1 MAEDIA
7 EHVDDLRRLAGEA
20 DERTIKRAYAKALKV
35 IRPDEDPA
43 GFQQLH
49 EAYQRALA
57 QCARRQEQR
66 GGADGVTPFAP
77 VTDVA
82 EASDAGMVVA
92 AAPPQAAVAP
102 HLQPVDLA
110 LPPQPDPRDAVS
122 AMLREGAHA
131 VPAWFPAWLLTHSS
145 DWSFDTRDAVA
156 MHLLQVLRGGDV
168 LMCESNVLAMYNLLG
183 WNDIASG
190 LDAGELRW
198 LAERTHRAWL
208 QLPEQHDG
216 LAIMMAGFSPDRPS
230 SREVAAR
237 LADLQ
242 VPRPHLRNLWNALR
256 PQRVRA
262 VAALMSALGCQPGVP
277 LPRGI
282 DSGQA
287 TFWAGQAQDWSR
299 LQLHGWLFRASV
311 LSLLLVGIAFWVM
324 WLDDYAFLREQSP
337 LLSALLAVGLV
348 LLPPVLVLGSFGR
361 HALYAWQLAP
371 ESMRSPRPRLRAA
384 GVPLLVGALLLV
396 AATYPLFIEW
406 APLYMLGMWLLTW
419 QVLRIAQVRYY
430 VRRTLRPPES
440 SGALFLMVLGTAMF
454 APAVVAALVYWALDL
469 RRARAMRWWHT

>member
-1 MAEDIA
+1 MSDAVFDF
-7 EHVDDLRRLAGEA
+7 VDELRQLGAAA

-66 GGADGVTPFAP
+66 DGADVVVQFGP
-77 VTDVA
+77 
-82 EASDAGMVVA
+82 EIHVA
-92 AAPPQAAVAP
+92 ASPDTGTIDAAAQPHAAVAP
-102 HLQPVDLA
+102 RLQPIDLA

-131 VPAWFPAWLLTHSS
+131 VPAWFPAWLRTHSS

-156 MHLLQVLRGGDV
+156 VHLLQVLRGGDV
-168 LMCESNVLAMYNLLG
+168 VMCESNVLAMYDLLG

-208 QLPEQHDG
+208 QLPAQHDG

-230 SREVAAR
+230 SRQVAAR

-242 VPRPHLRNLWNALR
+242 VPRPRLRNLWNALR

-299 LQLHGWLFRASV
+299 LQLQGWLFRASV
-311 LSLLLVGIAFWVM
+311 ASVLLVGIAFWVM
-324 WLDDYAFLREQSP
+324 WLDGYTFLREQS
-337 LLSALLAVGLV
+337 LLASVLLAAAIV
-348 LLPPVLVLGSFGR
+348 LLPPLLVLGYFGR

-371 ESMRSPRPRLRAA
+371 ESMPSPRPRLRAA
-384 GVPLLVGALLLV
+384 GVPVLVGVLLLV

-430 VRRTLRPPES
+430 VRRTVRPPES
-440 SGALFLMVLGTAMF
+440 SGALFLMVLGTALF
-454 APAVVAALVYWALDL
+454 VPAVVAALAYWALDL

>member
-1 MAEDIA
+1 MTGTVSELVG
-7 EHVDDLRRLAGEA
+7 ELRRLGATA

-35 IRPDEDPA
+35 IRPDEDPV

-57 QCARRQEQR
+57 QCAHRQEQHEGDTSR
-66 GGADGVTPFAP
+66 LVP
-77 VTDVA
+77 VTNAVA
-82 EASDAGMVVA
+82 SPDIGMTPP
-92 AAPPQAAVAP
+92 AAPPHVAARP
-102 HLQPVDLA
+102 DLQPIDLA
-110 LPPQPDPRDAVS
+110 LPPQSDPRDAVT

-131 VPAWFPAWLLTHSS
+131 VPAWFPAWLRTHSR

-156 MHLLQVLRGGDV
+156 AQLLHVLRGGDV
-168 LMCESNVLAMYNLLG
+168 VMCESNVLAMYTLLG

-208 QLPEQHDG
+208 QLPAQHDG
-216 LAIMMAGFSPDRPS
+216 LAIMMAGFSPNRPS

-242 VPRPHLRNLWNALR
+242 IPRSRLRNLWNALR
-256 PQRVRA
+256 PHRVRT

-287 TFWAGQAQDWSR
+287 TFWAGQAQDWSG
-299 LQLHGWLFRASV
+299 LQLQGWLFRASV
-311 LSLLLVGIAFWVM
+311 LSAVLVCIAFWVM
-324 WLDDYAFLREQSP
+324 WLDGYAFLREQSP
-337 LLSALLAVGLV
+337 LLSVLLAVAI
-348 LLPPVLVLGSFGR
+348 LLIPPVLVLGHFGR

-371 ESMRSPRPRLRAA
+371 ESMPSPRPRLRAA
-384 GVPLLVGALLLV
+384 GVPLLVGVLLLV
-396 AATYPLFIEW
+396 VATYPLFIAW
-406 APLYMLGMWLLTW
+406 APLFMLAVWLLTW
-419 QVLRIAQVRYY
+419 QVLRIAQFRYC
-430 VRRTLRPPES
+430 VRRPVRPPEG
-440 SGALFLMVLGTAMF
+440 SGTLFLMVLGTALF
-454 APAVVAALVYWALDL
+454 VPAVVAALAYWALDL
-469 RRARAMRWWHT
+469 RRARAMRWWNT